1 MNQDLGDDWH
11 HKYHK
16 DVHPPSTKATW
27 RLQAQAAL
35 QVTFRKITNSDDT
48 LTIIYF
54 NLYNCKELTDTDITQ
69 YLDGKENK
77 KTNKYLLDKGMME
90 YLQIFAD
97 IVIKVM
103 PAFLKVHLFNFNE
116 IYNLSKKTYFVFS
129 FHIAIW
135 CK

>member
-77 KTNKYLLDKGMME
+77 KTNKYLSDKGMME

-97 IVIKVM
+97 IVIKVIIRRGIRALYPTWITM
-103 PAFLKVHLFNFNE
+103 VYACLFESTF
-116 IYNLSKKTYFVFS
+116 IQF
-129 FHIAIW
+129 
-135 CK
+135 

>member
-54 NLYNCKELTDTDITQ
+54 NLYNCKELTDTDIIQ

-77 KTNKYLLDKGMME
+77 KTNKYLSDKGMME

-97 IVIKVM
+97 IVIKVIIRRGIRALYPTWITM
-103 PAFLKVHLFNFNE
+103 VYACLFESTF
-116 IYNLSKKTYFVFS
+116 IQF
-129 FHIAIW
+129 
-135 CK
+135 